1 MLRFVALHQ
10 WFKLGWIAQQFVNCS
25 VGLGDRLIRS
35 ESMFVLEVQRYR
47 ATSGF
52 SVIAMNEDL
61 IDTATNQ
68 SIQEGGQLF
77 SPGMSQCKRRN
88 SSGTLP
94 SSCGW
99 CSQNS
104 RRHRSYRGTT
114 APPLSESG
122 RGTCLGQLWRSWP
135 HREPA
140 PVFRPPLD

>member
-77 SPGMSQCKRRN
+77 SPD
-88 SSGTLP
+88 
-94 SSCGW
+94 
-99 CSQNS
+99 
-104 RRHRSYRGTT
+104 
-114 APPLSESG
+114 ESM
-122 RGTCLGQLWRSWP
+122 
-135 HREPA
+135 
-140 PVFRPPLD
+140 

>member
-68 SIQEGGQLF
+68 SIREGGQLF
-77 SPGMSQCKRRN
+77 SPMSQCKRRN

-114 APPLSESG
+114 APTVRE
-122 RGTCLGQLWRSWP
+122 RQGTCLGQLWRSWP

>member
-68 SIQEGGQLF
+68 SIQKVDSF
-77 SPGMSQCKRRN
+77 SA
-88 SSGTLP
+88 
-94 SSCGW
+94 W
-99 CSQNS
+99 D
-104 RRHRSYRGTT
+104 
-114 APPLSESG
+114 ESM
-122 RGTCLGQLWRSWP
+122 
-135 HREPA
+135 
-140 PVFRPPLD
+140 